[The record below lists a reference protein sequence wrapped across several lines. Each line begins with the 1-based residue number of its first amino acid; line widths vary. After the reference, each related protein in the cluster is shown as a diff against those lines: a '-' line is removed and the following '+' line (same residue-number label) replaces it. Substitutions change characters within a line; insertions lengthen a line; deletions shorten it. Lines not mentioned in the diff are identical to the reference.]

1 VTTAAEAYRMSSVKD
16 LLARKGTVVISV
28 TPENTVLDAAHV
40 MNDKGI
46 GGVVVMTG
54 TTLVGIFT
62 ERDIMRR
69 VVAAGRDPA
78 TTRVEDVMTK
88 ECLTITADVQV
99 AVCRAMMSTRRI
111 RHLPVMH
118 EGNLVGVV
126 TSGDILAFEVAQA
139 EAQIEQLEKYVFD
152 VR

>member
-1 VTTAAEAYRMSSVKD
+1 
-16 LLARKGTVVISV
+16 
-28 TPENTVLDAAHV
+28 

-46 GGVVVMTG
+46 GGVVVMQG
-54 TTLVGIFT
+54 TKLVGIFT

-69 VVAAGRDPA
+69 VVAAIRDPA
-78 TTRVEDVMTK
+78 ATLVRDVMTADPV
-88 ECLTITADVQV
+88 TITAEIQI
-99 AVCRAMMSTRRI
+99 AVCRAMMSARRI

-118 EGNLVGVV
+118 EDGLVGVV
-126 TSGDILAFEVAQA
+126 TSGDVLAFEVALA

>member
-1 VTTAAEAYRMSSVKD
+1 MSTVKD
-16 LLARKGTVVISV
+16 LLARKGTTVISV
-28 TPENTVLDAAHV
+28 APENTVLSAAHV

-54 TTLVGIFT
+54 AKLVGIFT

-69 VVAAGRDPA
+69 VVAASRDPA
-78 TTRVEDVMTK
+78 TTLVSDVMTADPM
-88 ECLTITADVQV
+88 TITADIQV
-99 AVCRAMMSTRRI
+99 AVCRAMMSARRI
-111 RHLPVMH
+111 RHLPVVH
-118 EGNLVGVV
+118 EGGLVGVV
-126 TSGDILAFEVAQA
+126 TSGDILAFEVSQA

>member
-1 VTTAAEAYRMSSVKD
+1 MSTVRD
-16 LLARKGTVVISV
+16 LLSRKGTSVISV
-28 TPENTVLDAAHV
+28 APDQTVLEAAHI

-46 GGVVVMTG
+46 GGVVVMQG
-54 TTLVGIFT
+54 TKLVGIFT

-69 VVAAGRDPA
+69 VVAAIRDPA
-78 TTRVEDVMTK
+78 ATLVRDVMTADPV
-88 ECLTITADVQV
+88 TITAEIQI
-99 AVCRAMMSTRRI
+99 AVCRAMMSARRI

-118 EGNLVGVV
+118 EDGLVGVV
-126 TSGDILAFEVAQA
+126 TSGDVLAFEVALA

>member
-1 VTTAAEAYRMSSVKD
+1 MSSVKD
-16 LLARKGTVVISV
+16 LLARKGTTVISV

-46 GGVVVMTG
+46 GGVVVLTG
-54 TTLVGIFT
+54 TTLTGIFT

-78 TTRVEDVMTK
+78 TTRVADVMTK

-111 RHLPVMH
+111 RHLPVMQ
-118 EGNLVGVV
+118 EGTLVGVV

>member
-1 VTTAAEAYRMSSVKD
+1 MSIVRD
-16 LLARKGTVVISV
+16 LLARKGNTVISV
-28 TPENTVLDAAHV
+28 APDQTVLDAAHL

-46 GGVVVMTG
+46 GGVVVLKDG
-54 TTLVGIFT
+54 TLAGIFT

-78 TTRVEDVMTK
+78 ATHIRDVMTT
-88 ECLTITADVQV
+88 ECATITADVQV

-111 RHLPVMH
+111 RHLPVVH
-118 EGNLVGVV
+118 EGGLIGMV

>member
-1 VTTAAEAYRMSSVKD
+1 MSTVKD

-28 TPENTVLDAAHV
+28 SPGDTVLAAAHV

-54 TTLVGIFT
+54 ATLVGIFT

-69 VVAAGRDPA
+69 VVAASRDPA
-78 TTRVEDVMTK
+78 TTLVSDVMTA
-88 ECLTITADVQV
+88 EPITITDEMQV
-99 AVCRAMMSTRRI
+99 AVCRAMMSARRV
-111 RHLPVMH
+111 RHLPVVH
-118 EGNLVGVV
+118 DGALVGVV
-126 TSGDILAFEVAQA
+126 TSGDVLAFEVAHA

>member
-1 VTTAAEAYRMSSVKD
+1 MSTVKD
-16 LLARKGTVVISV
+16 LLARKGIAVISV
-28 TPENTVLDAAHV
+28 APGDTVLSAANV

-54 TTLVGIFT
+54 PKLVGIFT

-69 VVAAGRDPA
+69 VVAASRDPA
-78 TTRVEDVMTK
+78 TTLVSDVMTADPM
-88 ECLTITADVQV
+88 TITADIQV
-99 AVCRAMMSTRRI
+99 AVCRAMMSARRI
-111 RHLPVMH
+111 RHLPVVH
-118 EGNLVGVV
+118 DGGLVGVV
-126 TSGDILAFEVAQA
+126 TSGDILAFEVVQA

>member
-1 VTTAAEAYRMSSVKD
+1 MSTVRD
-16 LLARKGTVVISV
+16 LLVRKGTAVVAV
-28 TPENTVLDAAHV
+28 PPHATVLDAAHV

-46 GGVVVMTG
+46 GGVVVLDDG
-54 TTLVGIFT
+54 KLVGIFT

-69 VVAAGRDPA
+69 VVAATRDPA
-78 TTRVEDVMTK
+78 TTLVSDVMTT
-88 ECLTITADVQV
+88 ECLTIMPDVQI

-118 EGNLVGVV
+118 EDGLVGMI
-126 TSGDILAFEVAQA
+126 TSGDVLAFEVAEA

-152 VR
+152 TR

>member
-1 VTTAAEAYRMSSVKD
+1 MSTVKD
-16 LLARKGTVVISV
+16 LLARKGSVVIAVS
-28 TPENTVLDAAHV
+28 PGDTVLAAANV

-54 TTLVGIFT
+54 ANLVGIFT

-78 TTRVEDVMTK
+78 TTLVSEVMTA
-88 ECLTITADVQV
+88 EPMTITAEMQV
-99 AVCRAMMSTRRI
+99 AVCRAMMSARRV
-111 RHLPVMH
+111 RHLPVVH
-118 EGNLVGVV
+118 DGTLVGVV
-126 TSGDILAFEVAQA
+126 TSGDVLAFEVAHA

>member
-1 VTTAAEAYRMSSVKD
+1 MSTVRD
-16 LLARKGTVVISV
+16 LLVRKGTAVISV
-28 TPENTVLDAAHV
+28 APDNSVLDAANL

-46 GGVVVMTG
+46 GGVVVLQDRA
-54 TTLVGIFT
+54 LVGIFT

-69 VVAAGRDPA
+69 VVAARLDPS
-78 TTRVEDVMTK
+78 TTLISDVMTK
-88 ECLTITADVQV
+88 ECATITDDVQI

-118 EGNLVGVV
+118 GDTLAGMV
-126 TSGDILAFEVAQA
+126 TSGDILAFEVALA

>member
-1 VTTAAEAYRMSSVKD
+1 MSTVRD
-16 LLARKGTVVISV
+16 LLARKGTAVVSV
-28 TPENTVLDAAHV
+28 EPGQTVLDAAHI
-40 MNDKGI
+40 MNEKGI
-46 GGVVVMTG
+46 GGVVVMEDG
-54 TTLVGIFT
+54 KLVGIFT

-69 VVAAGRDPA
+69 VVAAKRDPA
-78 TTRVEDVMTK
+78 TTLISDVMTT
-88 ECLTITADVQV
+88 ECLTILPDVQI

-111 RHLPVMH
+111 RHLPIVHDGGLIGM
-118 EGNLVGVV
+118 V

>member
-1 VTTAAEAYRMSSVKD
+1 MSTVKD
-16 LLARKGTVVISV
+16 LLARKGTNVISV
-28 TPENTVLDAAHV
+28 SPENTVLDAAHV

-54 TTLVGIFT
+54 AKLVGIFT

-69 VVAAGRDPA
+69 VVAASRDPA
-78 TTRVEDVMTK
+78 TTLVSDVMTADPM
-88 ECLTITADVQV
+88 TITADIQV
-99 AVCRAMMSTRRI
+99 AVCRAMMSARRI
-111 RHLPVMH
+111 RHLPVVH
-118 EGNLVGVV
+118 EGGLIGVV
-126 TSGDILAFEVAQA
+126 TSGDILAFEVSQA

>member
-1 VTTAAEAYRMSSVKD
+1 
-16 LLARKGTVVISV
+16 
-28 TPENTVLDAAHV
+28 V
-40 MNDKGI
+40 MEDGK
-46 GGVVVMTG
+46 
-54 TTLVGIFT
+54 LVGIFT

-69 VVAAGRDPA
+69 VVAAKRDPA
-78 TTRVEDVMTK
+78 TTLISDVMTT
-88 ECLTITADVQV
+88 ECLTILPDVQV

-111 RHLPVMH
+111 RHLPIVHDGGLIGM
-118 EGNLVGVV
+118 V

>member
-1 VTTAAEAYRMSSVKD
+1 MSTVRD
-16 LLARKGTVVISV
+16 LLVRKGTAVVSV
-28 TPENTVLDAAHV
+28 PPTATVLDAAHV

-46 GGVVVMTG
+46 GGVVVMEG
-54 TTLVGIFT
+54 TTLLGIFT

-69 VVAAGRDPA
+69 VVAANLDPA
-78 TTRVEDVMTK
+78 QTLVSDVMTT
-88 ECLTITADVQV
+88 ECLTVLPDVQI

-111 RHLPVMH
+111 RHLPVVH
-118 EGNLVGVV
+118 DGNLVGMI
-126 TSGDILAFEVAQA
+126 TSGDVLAFEVTQA

>member
-1 VTTAAEAYRMSSVKD
+1 MSTVRD
-16 LLARKGTVVISV
+16 LLARKENTVIAVA
-28 TPENTVLDAAHV
+28 PDQTVLDAAHL
-40 MNDKGI
+40 MNEKGI
-46 GGVVVMTG
+46 GGVVVLTDG
-54 TTLVGIFT
+54 ALAGIFT

-78 TTRVEDVMTK
+78 VTHIRDVMTT
-88 ECLTITADVQV
+88 ECATITADVQI

-111 RHLPVMH
+111 RHLPVVH
-118 EGNLVGVV
+118 EGGLIGMV